1 MSLTHTSFIL
11 SHNRPYAYTFKTGQR
26 WLCPRSEIGARDHM
40 SYLLTVCRVRTNT
53 FVLVNE

>member
-40 SYLLTVCRVRTNT
+40 SYYVDSVQGENKYICPR
-53 FVLVNE
+53 E